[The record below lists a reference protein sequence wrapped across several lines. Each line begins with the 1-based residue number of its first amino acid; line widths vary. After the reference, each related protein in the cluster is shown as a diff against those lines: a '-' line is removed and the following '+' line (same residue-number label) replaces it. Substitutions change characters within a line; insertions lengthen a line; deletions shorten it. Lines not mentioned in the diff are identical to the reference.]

1 MCSVRRRIVPDNLTF
16 HPGAHTMSSAIL
28 DPVLLPEVR
37 VDEPV
42 TISAAAG
49 LLGITVDTVRYY
61 EKEGIAPAPD
71 RGQDGWRRYDTAALS
86 WLAGTVMLRGTG
98 MSVQE
103 MREYAAAYRAG
114 ADDAERLALLERHHA
129 TVLARQAEVQR
140 HLAALERKI
149 DAYRRTIAARR
160 HETAQ
165 STGPSMSGRSHPAQ
179 AEG

>member
-1 MCSVRRRIVPDNLTF
+1 M
-16 HPGAHTMSSAIL
+16 
-28 DPVLLPEVR
+28 LLPEVH

-42 TISAAAG
+42 TISAAAE
-49 LLGITVDTVRYY
+49 LLGTTVDTIRYY

-98 MSVQE
+98 MSVRE

-114 ADDAERLALLERHHA
+114 ADDVARLTLLEQHHA
-129 TVLARQAEVQR
+129 AVLIRQAEVQR

-149 DAYRRTIAARR
+149 AAYREAIAATGAQ
-160 HETAQ
+160 TA
-165 STGPSMSGRSHPAQ
+165 A
-179 AEG
+179 